1 MIPSFVTVEKINPTT
16 IIAIVVAV
24 AVEVGIAGA
33 VIFASIKYSTTHTI
47 GLSGVVG
54 IAIVVVAIAA
64 SME

>member
-16 IIAIVVAV
+16 IIAMVVAV
-24 AVEVGIAGA
+24 AVEVAGA

-47 GLSGVVG
+47 SLSDGVG
-54 IAIVVVAIAA
+54 FAIVVVAIAA